1 MKRRTTRTLSLSA
14 IALSG
19 ALVLVACGGDDTD
32 GMDHAK
38 GGSGSG
44 SAPAAAPGASQG
56 GFNDA
61 DVMFAQMMIPH
72 HEQAVE
78 MAKVVLA
85 KTADADVRRLATAIE
100 AAQAPEIAL
109 MEGWLAAWGKP
120 ADASGGMDHGSGGD
134 GMMSDADMDR
144 FRAAAGAELDRQF
157 LEMMIVHHN
166 GAIAMAEEELAKGVN
181 PEARKLAEAIKSSQA
196 AEVQEMQRLLTARP
210 GAPGGASGGTS
221 GPASSPASAPAA
233 ATGGHH

>member
-1 MKRRTTRTLSLSA
+1 MKRRTTRALSLSA

-19 ALVLVACGGDDTD
+19 ALVLAACGGDDMD

-38 GGSGSG
+38 GGSS
-44 SAPAAAPGASQG
+44 SVPAAAPGASQG
-56 GFNDA
+56 GFNEA

-109 MEGWLAAWGKP
+109 MKGWLAAWGKP
-120 ADASGGMDHGSGGD
+120 AGASGGMDHGSGGD

-144 FRAAAGAELDRQF
+144 FRAATGAELDRQF

-166 GAIAMAEEELAKGVN
+166 GAIAMAEDELAKGVN

-196 AEVQEMQRLLTARP
+196 AEVQEMQRLLAARP
-210 GAPGGASGGTS
+210 GAS
-221 GPASSPASAPAA
+221 GPATSPAN
-233 ATGGHH
+233 TTGGGHH